1 MRTRE
6 TITEKAA
13 TAINELNKSAL
24 VLARQMK
31 SGEHLKP
38 VADKAVLSAQRKVRT
53 WRKAYFART
62 SAFGHLPQLQ
72 EFHNSNLQEEVET
85 ANTRFR
91 ECVKAFCK
99 GSRSEISRKLKL

>member
-1 MRTRE
+1 MRE
-6 TITEKAA
+6 TITEKAV

-31 SGEHLKP
+31 SGELNKP
-38 VADKAVLSAQRKVRT
+38 VADKAVLSAQRKVTT

-72 EFHNSNLQEEVET
+72 EFHNSNLQEELET
-85 ANTRFR
+85 ANTRFGK
-91 ECVKAFCK
+91 VLKHFAKAVGAEFQ
-99 GSRSEISRKLKL
+99 GN

>member
-1 MRTRE
+1 MRMRE

-31 SGEHLKP
+31 SGELNKP
-38 VADKAVLSAQRKVRT
+38 VADKAVLSAQRKVTT

-62 SAFGHLPQLQ
+62 SAFDHLPQLQ
-72 EFHNSNLQEEVET
+72 EFHNSNLQEELET
-85 ANTRFR
+85 ANKRFGN
-91 ECVKAFCK
+91 VLKHFAKAVGAEFQTN
-99 GSRSEISRKLKL
+99 

>member
-1 MRTRE
+1 MRMRE

-31 SGEHLKP
+31 SGELNKP
-38 VADKAVLSAQRKVRT
+38 VADKAVLSAQRKVTT

-62 SAFGHLPQLQ
+62 SAFDHLPQLQ
-72 EFHNSNLQEEVET
+72 EFHNSNLREELET
-85 ANTRFR
+85 ANTRFGN
-91 ECVKAFCK
+91 VLKHFAKAVGAEFQTN
-99 GSRSEISRKLKL
+99 